1 MVRTYERGALSPHIR
16 DDPLKG
22 ATLASAH
29 SHANPWAYIALRW
42 GCADG
47 HSSGQSPFV
56 PTARELEAVRFVNR
70 MFAEGALLT
79 GHPLRVDYKAVQA
92 TAAVFNA
99 LHPLT
104 LQPAPPP
111 TVATAARSPHTTP
124 PLPGGDDDAYVALGL
139 LRRVTGAPAP
149 PPPAATA
156 APSQANTPPQH
167 TTPPK
172 LGLVPRRL
180 QPDR

>member
-149 PPPAATA
+149 PPPPATA
-156 APSQANTPPQH
+156 PPAQANTPPQH
-167 TTPPK
+167 TTPQK